1 MKDPAPQAPSLPGPS
16 WRGLARL
23 VGALGPLLALL
34 VVILF
39 FGLAVWLKNERNL
52 FFQPRT
58 AQTVAV
64 QASTVAVAALG
75 MTVIIIAGG
84 IDLSAGT
91 ALALAATVLAVRLKA
106 GAPVAEAVVAG
117 ILAGGAMGLLNGA
130 LISTIRLVP
139 FIVTLGTMSI
149 YLGAAK
155 IVSGS
160 TTVRPLPEQ
169 IPDWMQ
175 TLLRPQPDPAW
186 MLVAPGVW
194 GLLAMAAVLAC
205 VLRYTVFG
213 RYVFALGSNEATAR
227 LCGINV
233 PVVKMAV
240 YALAGLFVGVA
251 GLYQF
256 SLLQAGEPTS
266 GTGLELKIITAV
278 VIGGGSL
285 SGGRGSV
292 LGTLAGALMTEV
304 ISTGCTLLGLGNP
317 IQNIVIGV
325 ILIAAATI
333 DQWRQGRLAG

>member
-1 MKDPAPQAPSLPGPS
+1 MTEMPNSSEPA
-16 WRGLARL
+16 RGATWNGLSSVA
-23 VGALGPLLALL
+23 GPLLALV
-34 VVILF
+34 VVIVF
-39 FGLAVWLKNERNL
+39 FGVAVWLKTERNL

-91 ALALAATVLAVRLKA
+91 ALALASTVLAVRLKA
-106 GAPVAEAVVAG
+106 GAPVAEA
-117 ILAGGAMGLLNGA
+117 LAEGLLSGAAMGLLNGA
-130 LISTIRLVP
+130 LISTVRVVP
-139 FIVTLGTMSI
+139 FIVTLGTMSVF
-149 YLGAAK
+149 LGMSK
-155 IVSGS
+155 IISGS
-160 TTVRPLPEQ
+160 TTVRPLPDQ
-169 IPDWMQ
+169 VPDWMQ
-175 TLLRPQPDPAW
+175 TLLRPQPEAAW

-194 GLLAMAAVLAC
+194 GLLAMALLLAG

-213 RYVFALGSNEATAR
+213 RYVFALGSNESTAR

-233 PVVKMAV
+233 PVVKTAV
-240 YALAGLFVGVA
+240 YVLAGLFVGVA
-251 GLYQF
+251 GIYQF

-266 GTGLELKIITAV
+266 GTGMELKIITAV

-317 IQNIVIGV
+317 IQNIVIGI
-325 ILIAAATI
+325 ILVAAAI
-333 DQWRQGRLAG
+333 LDQWRQGKLSGA